1 MDEKKLQI
9 FGYVLF
15 SSGTV
20 LFGLMHLAI
29 ALYIPKLNGWSDPPG
44 KFETVLNDIMGWVP
58 YTLSLLFILIGGFIV
73 IFDILQTKRIEKDN
87 NFTN

>member
-1 MDEKKLQI
+1 MKKRLQI

-15 SSGTV
+15 FSGIV
-20 LFGLMHLAI
+20 LFGFMHLAI
-29 ALYIPKLNGWSDPPG
+29 ALYIPNLGGWSDPPG

-58 YTLSLLFILIGGFIV
+58 YTLSILFILIGVFIV

>member
-1 MDEKKLQI
+1 MKKRLQI

-15 SSGTV
+15 FSGTV

-29 ALYIPKLNGWSDPPG
+29 ALYIPNLDGWSDPPG
-44 KFETVLNDIMGWVP
+44 KFETVLNNIMAWVT
-58 YTLSLLFILIGGFIV
+58 YTLSLLFLLIGGFIV
-73 IFDILQTKRIEKDN
+73 IFDLLQTKRIEKDN